1 MSSITPAWRMPYGC
15 FPRRPFFMLSEI
27 EFVKECRRIAE
38 EGKDAVRSRT
48 ALLEPLLE
56 GKDGPDIVRT
66 LSVFLL
72 DTNRSVTQT
81 AEQLFVHKNTVKFRL
96 QKAGDLLGFHVGDA
110 AQANGLI
117 CALSLLRMLRSDR
130 AD

>member
-1 MSSITPAWRMPYGC
+1 
-15 FPRRPFFMLSEI
+15 MLSEI

-56 GKDGPDIVRT
+56 GKDGPDIVRA

-81 AEQLFVHKNTVKFRL
+81 AEQLFVHKNTVKYRI
-96 QKAGDLLGFHVGDA
+96 QKAGDILGFHIGDVP
-110 AQANGLI
+110 QSKNLI
-117 CALSLLRMLRSDR
+117 YALSLQRIMK
-130 AD
+130 AT